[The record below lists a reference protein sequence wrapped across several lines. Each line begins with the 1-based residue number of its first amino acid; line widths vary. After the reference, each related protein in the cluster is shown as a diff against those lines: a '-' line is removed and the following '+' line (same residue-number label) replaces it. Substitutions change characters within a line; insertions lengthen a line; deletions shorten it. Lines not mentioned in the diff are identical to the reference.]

1 MKHLAL
7 STFLVATLLHGC
19 ATSTPDP
26 TNSDALVAALT
37 AQADRWD
44 KAIARKDRAA
54 IEANMAEDFRQIDGG
69 RNVETKASFLADLP
83 AHALEIDPY
92 TVEYFDV
99 RIYGNVALLC
109 GRTKMTGCSESKPF
123 DTHNRYIDISVR
135 RADEW
140 KIVNVQTSKIP

>member
-1 MKHLAL
+1 
-7 STFLVATLLHGC
+7 
-19 ATSTPDP
+19 
-26 TNSDALVAALT
+26 
-37 AQADRWD
+37 
-44 KAIARKDRAA
+44 
-54 IEANMAEDFRQIDGG
+54 MAEDFRQIDGG